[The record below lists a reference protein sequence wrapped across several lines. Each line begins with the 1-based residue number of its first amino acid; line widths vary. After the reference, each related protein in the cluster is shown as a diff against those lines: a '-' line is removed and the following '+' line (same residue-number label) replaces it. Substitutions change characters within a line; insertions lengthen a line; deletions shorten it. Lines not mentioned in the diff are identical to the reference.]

1 MPARPPFYSVPPL
14 FYILLLCCLYY
25 LCIVRGRQHML
36 ALEGVGWGVLIR
48 GEWEKIS
55 SKECYFFFFATC
67 LFINIRTAIH
77 VISNAVYVSQGQ

>member
-1 MPARPPFYSVPPL
+1 
-14 FYILLLCCLYY
+14 
-25 LCIVRGRQHML
+25 ML

-67 LFINIRTAIH
+67 LFIKIRTAIH
-77 VISNAVYVSQGQ
+77 VISNAVYVFQGQ